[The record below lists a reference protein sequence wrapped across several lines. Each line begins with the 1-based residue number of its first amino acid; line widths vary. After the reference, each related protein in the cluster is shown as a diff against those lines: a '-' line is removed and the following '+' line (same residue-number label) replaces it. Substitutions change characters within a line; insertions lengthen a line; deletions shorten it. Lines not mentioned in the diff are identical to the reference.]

1 MNISFASTVED
12 FIPMDERLYRY
23 TNNIG
28 DSSYKTGFR
37 IDFIIYSVIP
47 ILIAYYYTKKAQVKS
62 NLYYQLYR
70 TYILANA
77 FWLLVIRMT
86 YTDRMAYLSWFLIPY
101 IVLYPITSNSVNIK
115 HSQKTIFK
123 IMALF
128 MTFNI
133 LLILKG
139 IL

>member
-1 MNISFASTVED
+1 MNISFASAVED

-28 DSSYKTGFR
+28 GSSYKTGFR
-37 IDFIIYSVIP
+37 MDFIIYSVIP
-47 ILIAYYYTKKAQVKS
+47 ILIAYYYTKKAQAIS
-62 NLYYQLYR
+62 SLYHQIYR

-101 IVLYPITSNSVNIK
+101 IVLYPIISNYENIK
-115 HSQKTIFK
+115 HSQKIAFK

-133 LLILKG
+133 LLSLKG
-139 IL
+139 LF